1 MEANTAE
8 SRYNRMSQE
17 RSMYE
22 RDGEKAADLTIP
34 SLYRRTKTKTAEIK
48 QPFQSVGAKAV
59 NTLAAKLLAVLLP
72 PEASMFQLTIDTL
85 KLAETGQPEFM
96 SEIDKSLRMYEAA
109 VNNEIDISNDRV
121 ALFEALKHLIVVGN
135 VLLYVGDE
143 GIKVYHLD
151 RFVCQRDEVGNII
164 EIITKETV
172 HINAFN
178 KEFIANL
185 QQKANYDEQQM
196 IDEEIDVYTRVTRDG
211 DTQNWYQECKGEI
224 IPNTEGTSKIET
236 SPFIVLRWT
245 RRDGMDYGE
254 SYVHEYRG
262 DLISLEALMQA
273 IIEGAAASAKVLFLV
288 NPNGVTRSQTLAQA
302 PNGAVREGLA
312 SDVSTLQ
319 VNKGADFNIAMQA
332 MERIEARLN
341 DAFLMAK
348 SVQRQ
353 AERVT
358 STEIQIMASELE
370 QALGGI
376 YSILSNEFQ
385 LPYIKRRI
393 HMLVRSK
400 KLKKLPDDLVQPKI
414 VTGVNGLGR
423 NSDKARQIEF
433 LQTIAQALGADVMR
447 QYINLDE
454 AIRRFATSVGID
466 TINLVKSKQEIE
478 QEMQAMQQQQ
488 LVQSLGSAALGSKLV
503 DPKNAAEA
511 QKISQEAANANQE
524 T

>member
-1 MEANTAE
+1 M
-8 SRYNRMSQE
+8 
-17 RSMYE
+17 
-22 RDGEKAADLTIP
+22 
-34 SLYRRTKTKTAEIK
+34 
-48 QPFQSVGAKAV
+48 
-59 NTLAAKLLAVLLP
+59 
-72 PEASMFQLTIDTL
+72 
-85 KLAETGQPEFM
+85 
-96 SEIDKSLRMYEAA
+96 
-109 VNNEIDISNDRV
+109 
-121 ALFEALKHLIVVGN
+121 FEALKHLIVIGN
-135 VLLYVGDE
+135 VLLYVGE
-143 GIKVYHLD
+143 KGIKVYHID
-151 RFVCQRDEVGNII
+151 RFVCQRDDVGNVI

-172 HINAFN
+172 HINAFDA
-178 KEFIANL
+178 EFIANL

-211 DTQNWYQECKGEI
+211 DIQNWYQECKGEI

-423 NSDKARQIEF
+423 NSDKAKQIEF

-503 DPKNAAEA
+503 DPKNVAEA

>member
-1 MEANTAE
+1 M
-8 SRYNRMSQE
+8 
-17 RSMYE
+17 
-22 RDGEKAADLTIP
+22 
-34 SLYRRTKTKTAEIK
+34 
-48 QPFQSVGAKAV
+48 
-59 NTLAAKLLAVLLP
+59 
-72 PEASMFQLTIDTL
+72 
-85 KLAETGQPEFM
+85 
-96 SEIDKSLRMYEAA
+96 
-109 VNNEIDISNDRV
+109 
-121 ALFEALKHLIVVGN
+121 
-135 VLLYVGDE
+135 LYVGDE

-151 RFVCQRDEVGNII
+151 RFVCQRDDVGNII

-172 HINAFN
+172 HINAFD

-211 DTQNWYQECKGEI
+211 DIQNWYQECKGEI

-393 HMLVRSK
+393 HMLVRSG
-400 KLKKLPDDLVQPKI
+400 KLQKLPD
-414 VTGVNGLGR
+414 
-423 NSDKARQIEF
+423 
-433 LQTIAQALGADVMR
+433 
-447 QYINLDE
+447 
-454 AIRRFATSVGID
+454 
-466 TINLVKSKQEIE
+466 NLVKPTSKI
-478 QEMQAMQQQQ
+478 
-488 LVQSLGSAALGSKLV
+488 AL
-503 DPKNAAEA
+503 EA
-511 QKISQEAANANQE
+511 VSYTHLTLPTKRIV
-524 T
+524 